1 MAGNDCM
8 ASIQACMMRVARL
21 ASDGT
26 TPSGATNGY
35 ISDRLVKVDLNPSY
49 ETGDEI
55 TLKTGCGNIAVAYK
69 DLDRLKRI
77 DVSLTTAT
85 VDPELWELLT
95 GGSLI
100 TVGGQSNGYAAPAV
114 GASPTAGVSL
124 EFWSKAWS
132 GGGGPP
138 GQTFTDGVTNTTAT
152 VTSATAAFTSAD
164 VGRTITGSGI
174 PANTTISSVTNAT
187 TIIMSAVATLTAT
200 GVSITIGRPGAYFRW
215 ALPKVVMKLE
225 TQTLDDGAKV
235 NVFSGPAFENAAW
248 ANGPFNDWPS
258 GATSGRVF
266 AFTRETTLPTSA
278 CGYATVPAQ

>member
-26 TPSGATNGY
+26 TTAGATNGY
-35 ISDRLVKVDLNPSY
+35 ITDRLVKVDLNPAY

-77 DVSLTTAT
+77 DVTLTVAT
-85 VDPELWELLT
+85 VDAELWELLT
-95 GGSLI
+95 GGALI
-100 TVGGQSNGYAAPAV
+100 TVGGQTNGYASPAV
-114 GASPTAGVSL
+114 GAAPPNGVSL

-132 GGGGPP
+132 GGGAPP
-138 GQTFTDGVTNTTAT
+138 GQTFTDGVSNGTTT
-152 VTSATAAFTSAD
+152 YTSATAAFTSAD
-164 VGRTITGSGI
+164 VGRTITGTNI
-174 PANTTISSVTNAT
+174 PSNTTISSVTNAT
-187 TIIMSAVATLTAT
+187 TIVLSAAAT
-200 GVSITIGRPGAYFRW
+200 GSGTSLSFTLGRPGAYFRW
-215 ALPKVVMKLE
+215 ALPKVVLKLE
-225 TQTLDDGAKV
+225 TQTLDDGAKQ
-235 NVFSGPAFENAAW
+235 NVFSGPAFENSSW
-248 ANGPFNDWPS
+248 GNGPFNDWPT
-258 GATSGRVF
+258 GATSGRVL